1 MTGTE
6 QHFDI
11 IIIGSGAGGG
21 TLAYSLAPT
30 GKKILILERGGY
42 VRRETANWDSHAVNV
57 EAKYQTKEQWSDKNG
72 RPLHPHTNYYV
83 GGNTKFYGA
92 ALFRLRREDFGEIR
106 HFGGISPAWPISY
119 DDLEP
124 YYLQAERL
132 YHVHGRRGEDPTEPP
147 ASGPYPHPPISHE
160 PRIQQLSEDFARQ
173 GLRPFHTPLG
183 LQIDEANPVASKC
196 IRCDTCDGYPC
207 LVDAKSDAQVICVDP
222 ALRFPNV
229 SLMTDS
235 YVERL
240 ETTGSGREVSRVIV
254 RQNGRVVALSA
265 DVVVVSCG
273 AINSAALLLRS
284 ANEKHPRGLANSS
297 DVVGRHY
304 MGHVNSVMLALS
316 KCPNPTLY
324 QKTLAVNDFYFG
336 SKDWEY
342 PMGHFSFVAKLDGVA
357 LSAGAPV
364 IAPGWTLD
372 LMAKHSM
379 SFWLTSEDLP
389 APNNRVTLDREGN
402 IVLSYTPNNQEA
414 HHRLIAKLKQLLNQQ
429 TACNVHRHECH
440 HGLFARNLFIG
451 DQIPLAGVAHQNGTI
466 RFGDDAKTSALDI
479 HCKAHDLDNMYVVDG
494 SFFPSSAAVNPA
506 LTIMANALRVGDH
519 LKRRLGANL
528 ASDVKNQPASFAG
541 VSDAV

>member
-1 MTGTE
+1 MTETK
-6 QHFDI
+6 HYDV
-11 IIIGSGAGGG
+11 IIIGTGAGGG
-21 TLAYSLAPT
+21 TLAHALASS
-30 GKKILILERGGY
+30 GKNILLVERGDY
-42 VRRETANWDSHAVNV
+42 VRREKANWDSRAVNV
-57 EAKYQTKEQWSDKNG
+57 EGKYQTKEEWRDKNG
-72 RPLHPHTNYYV
+72 KPLHPHTNYYV

-124 YYLQAERL
+124 YYLKAERL
-132 YHVHGRRGEDPTEPP
+132 YHVHGKRGEDPTEPK

-160 PRIQQLSEDFARQ
+160 PRIQQLSDDFERL
-173 GLRPFHTPLG
+173 GLKPFHTPLG
-183 LQIDEANPVASKC
+183 LQIDEQNPQASKC
-196 IRCDTCDGYPC
+196 IRCDTCDGYAC
-207 LVDAKSDAQVICVDP
+207 LVGAKSDAQVLCVDP

-229 SLMTDS
+229 TLLTNA

-240 ETTGSGREVSRVIV
+240 ETSASGREVTTVRVQ
-254 RQNGRVVALSA
+254 RNGAAESYSA
-265 DVVVVSCG
+265 DFVVVSCG

-284 ANEKHPRGLANSS
+284 ANDKHPRGLANGS

-304 MGHVNSVMLALS
+304 MGHVNSVLLALS

-324 QKTLAVNDFYFG
+324 QKTLAVNDFYFA

-357 LSAGAPV
+357 LSAGAPA

-372 LMAKHSM
+372 LMAQHAL

-389 APNNRVTLDREGN
+389 DPNNRVRLDREGR
-402 IVLSYTPNNQEA
+402 IVLEYTPNNEEA
-414 HHRLIAKLKQLLNQQ
+414 HRRLTAKLKDLMKQQ
-429 TACNVHRHECH
+429 TKCGVHGHGCHE
-440 HGLFARNLFIG
+440 GLFARNLFLG
-451 DQIPLAGVAHQNGTI
+451 DRIPLAGVAHQNGTI
-466 RFGDDAKTSALDI
+466 RFGHDPKTSALDVN
-479 HCKAHDLDNMYVVDG
+479 CKAHEVDNLYVVDG

-519 LKRRLGANL
+519 LLGRLGTKTVAQ
-528 ASDVKNQPASFAG
+528 ASAAQPSAAG
-541 VSDAV
+541 VTHAV

>member
-1 MTGTE
+1 
-6 QHFDI
+6 
-11 IIIGSGAGGG
+11 
-21 TLAYSLAPT
+21 
-30 GKKILILERGGY
+30 
-42 VRRETANWDSHAVNV
+42 
-57 EAKYQTKEQWSDKNG
+57 
-72 RPLHPHTNYYV
+72 
-83 GGNTKFYGA
+83 
-92 ALFRLRREDFGEIR
+92 
-106 HFGGISPAWPISY
+106 
-119 DDLEP
+119 
-124 YYLQAERL
+124 
-132 YHVHGRRGEDPTEPP
+132 
-147 ASGPYPHPPISHE
+147 
-160 PRIQQLSEDFARQ
+160 
-173 GLRPFHTPLG
+173 
-183 LQIDEANPVASKC
+183 VASKC

-240 ETTGSGREVSRVIV
+240 ETTGSGREVSRVVV
-254 RQNGRVVALSA
+254 RQNGRIIALSA

-357 LSAGAPV
+357 LSAGAPA

-389 APNNRVTLDREGN
+389 DPNNRVTLDREGN
-402 IVLSYTPNNQEA
+402 IVLSYTPNNQET

-429 TACNVHRHECH
+429 TACMDTSATRIFLPE
-440 HGLFARNLFIG
+440 IYS
-451 DQIPLAGVAHQNGTI
+451 LAI
-466 RFGDDAKTSALDI
+466 RFHSRGWRIRTAPSAL
-479 HCKAHDLDNMYVVDG
+479 ATTPRLLPWT
-494 SFFPSSAAVNPA
+494 STAR
-506 LTIMANALRVGDH
+506 LTTSTICT
-519 LKRRLGANL
+519 
-528 ASDVKNQPASFAG
+528 
-541 VSDAV
+541 